1 MADTSKPVAK
11 ITVDRGL
18 CIGAGSCISAVQGVF
33 QLDEEN
39 KAVMLLKGDVK
50 TSDAT
55 EKGQLANDGA
65 SDADLFASAQSCP
78 VMAILL
84 HDAEGNQ
91 IYP

>member
-1 MADTSKPVAK
+1 MANPIAK

-18 CIGAGSCISAVQGVF
+18 CIGAGSCLSAVQGVF
-33 QLDEEN
+33 ELDEEN
-39 KAVMLLKGDVK
+39 KAVMLLTGGLK
-50 TSDAT
+50 SSEA
-55 EKGQLANDGA
+55 EKSNLANGDAHDDGLLA
-65 SDADLFASAQSCP
+65 AAQSCP